1 MLGELKPKGPK
12 RKGLKGPKE
21 PKGRDPLLHSEKTQ
35 GFAADPIYGRAKYLP
50 MLGEIKTS
58 RT

>member
-21 PKGRDPLLHSEKTQ
+21 PKGRDPLLQSERTQ

-50 MLGEIKTS
+50 MLGETKI
-58 RT
+58 